1 MTSET
6 KTCQNCKNSFI
17 IEPEDFNFYEKIDVP
32 LPTFCPKCRL
42 QRRLAFFNLITL
54 YKRKCDLCKQ
64 EVISMYSLDKPY
76 KVYCPTCWW
85 SDEWDAFDYGRDYD
99 FSKPF
104 FKQFNELWHEV
115 PMLGLSLG
123 LEAIENPYNNH
134 AGHLKNCYLLFHA
147 ERNEDCAYGV
157 DVFNNKSVFDC
168 SSVMA
173 SELSYD
179 CFHLFKSSRCIGC
192 SGNVKESLNCV
203 FLRDCNNC
211 QNCFASVNLRS
222 KKYHIFNKEYSKEDY
237 FKEIKKY
244 DLGSYNSYKYLQQ
257 KAEEHWKKFSPR
269 SKYDDFSVN
278 CTGSYVFK
286 SKNCKECYHVSGAED
301 CKYLLMMSGNPIRN
315 CYDISSWGKNQSLCY
330 ECSIVGED
338 VSNIRFSQESGIG
351 LNGAEYCKLCLGGS
365 NFFGCVSI
373 KKGKY
378 SIFNKRYTKESFDEL
393 RTKIIKHMNDIP
405 YLDKKGITYKY
416 GEFFPIELS
425 SFAYNETLAQNFFPL
440 SKTNIEKNGYFWKDQ
455 EVRKYNITMQANEL
469 PDHIKNT
476 TDDILK
482 EVISCENCGR
492 GFKILL
498 LELDFLRNIN
508 LPLPRECPFCRIK
521 IKIDAFVKQT
531 TLYDRKCD
539 KCGSEF
545 KTHYS
550 VDGAEKIVCK
560 KCYLEGVA

>member
-1 MTSET
+1 MQSET

-179 CFHLFKSSRCIGC
+179 CFHLFKSSRCICC

-222 KKYHIFNKEYSKEDY
+222 KKYHIFNKEYS
-237 FKEIKKY
+237 
-244 DLGSYNSYKYLQQ
+244 
-257 KAEEHWKKFSPR
+257 
-269 SKYDDFSVN
+269 
-278 CTGSYVFK
+278 
-286 SKNCKECYHVSGAED
+286 
-301 CKYLLMMSGNPIRN
+301 
-315 CYDISSWGKNQSLCY
+315 
-330 ECSIVGED
+330 
-338 VSNIRFSQESGIG
+338 
-351 LNGAEYCKLCLGGS
+351 
-365 NFFGCVSI
+365 
-373 KKGKY
+373 
-378 SIFNKRYTKESFDEL
+378 
-393 RTKIIKHMNDIP
+393 
-405 YLDKKGITYKY
+405 
-416 GEFFPIELS
+416 
-425 SFAYNETLAQNFFPL
+425 
-440 SKTNIEKNGYFWKDQ
+440 
-455 EVRKYNITMQANEL
+455 
-469 PDHIKNT
+469 
-476 TDDILK
+476 
-482 EVISCENCGR
+482 
-492 GFKILL
+492 
-498 LELDFLRNIN
+498 
-508 LPLPRECPFCRIK
+508 
-521 IKIDAFVKQT
+521 
-531 TLYDRKCD
+531 
-539 KCGSEF
+539 
-545 KTHYS
+545 
-550 VDGAEKIVCK
+550 
-560 KCYLEGVA
+560 